1 MYASKCRAH
10 IKPKGSKEIKCG
22 KATEQKTKKINPY
35 DITRQ

>member
-10 IKPKGSKEIKCG
+10 IEPKGSKEIKCG
-22 KATEQKTKKINPY
+22 KAKPAKKPTTNPY